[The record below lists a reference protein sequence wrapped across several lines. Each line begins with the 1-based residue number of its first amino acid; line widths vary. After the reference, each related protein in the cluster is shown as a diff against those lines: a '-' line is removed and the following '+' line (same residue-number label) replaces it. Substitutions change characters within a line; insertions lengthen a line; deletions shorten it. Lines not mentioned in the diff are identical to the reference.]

1 MANKLNEFSLNL
13 PIVSPETYG
22 DTSQE
27 GNFEEPEY
35 QDQQNQTLQV
45 SMGPEVNPEDSLSM
59 DDYESQSDNFG
70 RINIAASSITAVD
83 SFNSKDQSTCFDITF
98 SVTIYHDDGDSNTCG
113 TYSSHQVVKRISI
126 DKLKMEKEAKQA
138 SLKVSVVEGK
148 NKSDKKVIITEAK
161 RFRILAGL
169 E

>member
-35 QDQQNQTLQV
+35 QTDQTLQV
-45 SMGPEVNPEDSLSM
+45 SVNPEISPEDSLTT
-59 DDYESQSDNFG
+59 DYATEEYDLNDISVFANSISIVQSSNLEDKM
-70 RINIAASSITAVD
+70 V
-83 SFNSKDQSTCFDITF
+83 CFDINF
-98 SVTIYHDDGDSNTCG
+98 MVSVTDGPENSG
-113 TYSSHQVVKRISI
+113 GYSSFQVIKRIAI
-126 DKLKMEKEAKQA
+126 DKLKIVKEAKQSA
-138 SLKVSVVEGK
+138 SKVSVVEGK
-148 NKSDKKVIITEAK
+148 NTSTKKVIISEAK